1 VTVVCEVGPGTVRT
15 LHPGSGPAAD
25 PVLVEAV
32 LDAGAEPLALL
43 DDRPVATGALWRTL
57 FESLLDGAG
66 AVQLVHP
73 SWWSPRRA
81 ATVADAAR
89 SVVDTVT
96 TSPRHGLLH
105 RGGVFVEI
113 GPDFVA
119 IGDHEGVNETETRWA
134 AVDDVADA
142 VACRVGADG
151 GAVHIDAP
159 LGVPGAGALGS
170 LIARRLHSAGRTV
183 RQLADH
189 ELCSAATRSARSR
202 PVAMPPAG
210 PARRRRVPT
219 AAVATAAVVMTAIA
233 VGGVAASR
241 QTGISATELVEG
253 RVAVRIPADWSVQ
266 RITGGPGSARVQVV
280 SPVDPGAMLHITQ
293 SRVPTADLAATADA
307 LRSAADAQP
316 PGVFVDFNP
325 DDRRAG
331 RPAVTYRELRPG
343 HDIRWAVVMAGR
355 LRISIG
361 CQSAPGHAD
370 HVEAACE
377 QAVRSAREIG

>member
-1 VTVVCEVGPGTVRT
+1 VTAVCEVGPGAVRV

-25 PVLVEAV
+25 PVLVAAV
-32 LDAGAEPLALL
+32 LDAGAEPLTLL
-43 DDRPVATGALWRTL
+43 DDRPVATGALWRAV

-73 SWWSPRRA
+73 SWWSSRRM

-89 SVVDTVT
+89 GVVDTVT
-96 TSPRHGLLH
+96 TAPRHALLH
-105 RGGVFVEI
+105 RGAVFVEI
-113 GPDFVA
+113 GRGFVA
-119 IGDHEGVNETETRWA
+119 IGDHEGVKEIESRWA
-134 AVDDVADA
+134 AVDEVADA
-142 VACRVGADG
+142 VARRVGAAS

-189 ELCSAATRSARSR
+189 ELGTAAIRSLRSR
-202 PVAMPPAG
+202 AVATPQAG
-210 PARRRRVPT
+210 PVRRRRVPA
-219 AAVATAAVVMTAIA
+219 AAVATAVVVTTTIAAGGVVASRHTAIP
-233 VGGVAASR
+233 
-241 QTGISATELVEG
+241 ATELVEG
-253 RVAVRIPADWSVQ
+253 RMAVRVPADWSVQ

-280 SPVDPGAMLHITQ
+280 SPLDPGTILHITQ

-307 LRSAADAQP
+307 LRSAVEAQP
-316 PGVFVDFNP
+316 HGVFVDFDP

-331 RPAVTYRELRPG
+331 RPAVTYREVRPG
-343 HDIRWAVVMAGR
+343 HDIHWAVVMAGR

-361 CQSAPGHAD
+361 CQSAPDHAD
-370 HVEAACE
+370 RVEAACE